1 MSQTVPTPT
10 GALDTADPAPRRS
23 RWPLYGVTAGLLGI
37 VATIITDIRT
47 ATPDAVAITDPGLV
61 ESLSRPTAHV
71 GVIAGYL
78 TVALLLVLAA
88 AWRQRVE
95 PRVPQSTAARVV
107 PGGLVAAAGALTLG
121 YGWKGALAI
130 YLPGGMDEGAYD
142 MTGLYIY
149 YLLNDF
155 GGYLGWLGVVVA
167 AGAMAWMGLAER
179 TISRWIGLFS
189 LLPVLVVVGYVGLT
203 GLPGAPALAA
213 PLWMVI
219 AFTGLACG
227 RSTISR

>member
-1 MSQTVPTPT
+1 MSQAAATPT
-10 GALDTADPAPRRS
+10 NALDATDPAPRRS
-23 RWPLYGVTAGLLGI
+23 RWPLYGVAAGLLGI
-37 VATIITDIRT
+37 VATIITDIRSG
-47 ATPDAVAITDPGLV
+47 PDPVAMTDPGFIEALN
-61 ESLSRPTAHV
+61 RPMAHV
-71 GVIAGYL
+71 GVMAGYL

-107 PGGLVAAAGALTLG
+107 PGGLVAAAGALALG

-130 YLPGGMDEGAYD
+130 YLPGGMNEGAYD
-142 MTGLYIY
+142 LTGVYIY

-155 GGYLGWLGVVVA
+155 GGYIGWLGVAVA
-167 AGAMAWMGLAER
+167 AGALAWMGLAER
-179 TISRWIGLFS
+179 TVSRWIGLVS
-189 LLPVLVVVGYVGLT
+189 LLPVLVVVGFTGLT
-203 GLPGAPALAA
+203 GLPGAPALAT

-219 AFTGLACG
+219 AFTGLAFG